1 VKDPLVGPLG
11 AIASGILVS
20 RFVTFQQ
27 SELLLAIA
35 AFLVL
40 GVVALRWSS
49 RVLAGACCCLGLFFA
64 GALTAVAHAPGPPP
78 ELDAEGREI
87 VILGG
92 CVVEPPAISGE
103 RERFLLELE
112 PHARAQVTLYT
123 KANEP
128 LPPLRYGQNIELDA
142 RVRKPRNYGNPGA
155 FDYARYLS
163 RQDIFW
169 TASGA
174 ASTVRILP
182 GHCGSPFQR
191 AVMDLRALIL
201 KRIERLYPGDTY
213 RSGMMQALM
222 IGQSFQLER
231 VWTQYYRETGTFHA
245 LVISGTHVAILAAFF
260 LFFLRVC
267 FVPES
272 VALLL
277 TVVAAWFYALLTGWL
292 APCTRAAAGL
302 TLVLVAGYFYRE
314 RRALN
319 LLAAVA
325 LGFLVFDPEQMFDAS
340 FQLTFLAVAFLGAFA
355 MPLIR
360 ATSGPLA
367 RGLQDLG
374 DRDRDIHL
382 PPRVAQFRI
391 EMRQLA
397 ETVSRVAHFPAR
409 AGTLAVA
416 VTGRLLLFFY
426 EITVISAVIQAGLA
440 LPMVVYFHR
449 IGISGLSANAFVVP
463 LMGLAVPLGFVAV
476 FTGWVWVAKIAGVL
490 LWLSQKVVYW
500 HASVEP
506 AWRIPTPPVWLGVA
520 FSAALIAA
528 AIARGRWW
536 RIGTALAVAVFL
548 ALLLWHP
555 FPPDV
560 HPGELEMTAIDVGQ
574 GDSIFVVFPDGKR
587 MLVDGGGIPS
597 FGRQT
602 RSQLDIG
609 EDVVAPYLWD
619 RGIRSLD
626 VVVLSHAHED
636 HIGGL
641 PALVDDFHPKELW
654 TGATPDSP
662 TWQTLQKKAAANGVK
677 IVPMHFPRR
686 FAFGGAEIEVLA
698 PPPDYVPTDSPKNND
713 SLVLRLGYGRNGFLL
728 SGDAE
733 RPIEREML
741 AEDEIR
747 RTDVLKVAHH
757 GSRTSTNE
765 DFVSAV
771 APVFAVISV
780 GLDNSYGLP
789 NRDVIERLRQHHAVV
804 YRTDQDGLITVLS
817 DGYRLHVET
826 TSPAAESS
834 GSPAA
839 QTNRP

>member
-1 VKDPLVGPLG
+1 
-11 AIASGILVS
+11 
-20 RFVTFQQ
+20 
-27 SELLLAIA
+27 
-35 AFLVL
+35 
-40 GVVALRWSS
+40 
-49 RVLAGACCCLGLFFA
+49 
-64 GALTAVAHAPGPPP
+64 
-78 ELDAEGREI
+78 
-87 VILGG
+87 
-92 CVVEPPAISGE
+92 
-103 RERFLLELE
+103 
-112 PHARAQVTLYT
+112 
-123 KANEP
+123 
-128 LPPLRYGQNIELDA
+128 
-142 RVRKPRNYGNPGA
+142 
-155 FDYARYLS
+155 
-163 RQDIFW
+163 
-169 TASGA
+169 
-174 ASTVRILP
+174 
-182 GHCGSPFQR
+182 
-191 AVMDLRALIL
+191 MDLRALIL
-201 KRIERLYPGDTY
+201 ARIERLYPGDTY

-231 VWTQYYRETGTFHA
+231 VWTQYYRSTGTFHA

-272 VALLL
+272 LALLL
-277 TVVAAWFYALLTGWL
+277 TVVAAWFSALLTGWL

-302 TLVLVAGYFYRE
+302 TLVLIAGYFYRQ
-314 RRALN
+314 RRPLN

-325 LGFLVFDPEQMFDAS
+325 LGFLVFDPEQLFDAS

-355 MPLIR
+355 TPLIR

-374 DRDRDIHL
+374 DTGRDIHSA
-382 PPRVAQFRI
+382 PRVAQFRI

-397 ETVSRVAHFPAR
+397 ETVSRVAHLPPR
-409 AGTLAVA
+409 AGMLAVT

-449 IGISGLSANAFVVP
+449 IGLSGLSANAFVVP
-463 LMGLAVPLGFVAV
+463 LMGLAVPIGFVAV
-476 FTGWVWVAKIAGVL
+476 FTGWVWVARIAGVL

-500 HASVEP
+500 HAGIEP
-506 AWRIPTPPVWLGVA
+506 GWRIPTPPVWLGVA

-528 AIARGRWW
+528 AMARGRWW
-536 RIGTALAVAVFL
+536 RTGTALAVAVFL

-574 GDSIFVVFPDGKR
+574 GDSIFVVFPDGRR
-587 MLVDGGGIPS
+587 MLVDGGGIPA
-597 FGRQT
+597 FGHQT

-619 RGIRSLD
+619 RGIRNLD
-626 VVVLSHAHED
+626 VVVLSHGHED

-641 PALVDDFHPKELW
+641 PALVGDFHPKELW

-662 TWQTLQKKAAANGVK
+662 TWQMLRAKAAANGVK
-677 IVPMHFPRR
+677 IVPMHFPLR

-698 PPPDYVPTDSPKNND
+698 PPADYVPTDSPKNND
-713 SLVLRLGYGRNGFLL
+713 SLVLRVAYGRNGFLL
-728 SGDAE
+728 SGDVE
-733 RPIEREML
+733 RPIERGML

-757 GSRTSTNE
+757 GSRTSSTE

-771 APVFAVISV
+771 EPVFAVISV
-780 GLDNSYGLP
+780 GLDNSYGHP

-804 YRTDQDGLITVLS
+804 YRTDQDGLITVRG
-817 DGYRLHVET
+817 DGHRLHVET
-826 TSPAAESS
+826 HS
-834 GSPAA
+834 GL
-839 QTNRP
+839 R

>member
-11 AIASGILVS
+11 AIASGILLS
-20 RFVTFQQ
+20 RFVTFQP
-27 SELLLAIA
+27 SELVLAIA

-40 GVVALRWSS
+40 GVVALHRGS

-64 GALTAVAHAPGPPP
+64 GVLTALAHAPGPPP

-103 RERFLLELE
+103 RERFLLELG
-112 PHARAQVTLYT
+112 PRARAQVTLYT
-123 KANEP
+123 KGGEP

-155 FDYARYLS
+155 FDYARYLA
-163 RQDIFW
+163 RQNIFW

-174 ASTVRILP
+174 AATVRTLP
-182 GHCGSPFQR
+182 GRCGSPFQK

-201 KRIERLYPGDTY
+201 ARIERLYPGDTY

-231 VWTQYYRETGTFHA
+231 VWTRYYRETGTFHA

-292 APCTRAAAGL
+292 APCTRAASGL
-302 TLVLVAGYFYRE
+302 TLVLIAGYFYRE
-314 RRALN
+314 RRPLN

-355 MPLIR
+355 TPLIR

-382 PPRVAQFRI
+382 PPRIAQFRI

-397 ETVSRVAHFPAR
+397 ETVSRVAHLPTRVA
-409 AGTLAVA
+409 LPAVA

-449 IGISGLSANAFVVP
+449 VGLSGLSANTFVVP

-500 HASVEP
+500 HAGIEP

-528 AIARGRWW
+528 ALARGRWW
-536 RIGTALAVAVFL
+536 RTGTALAVAVFL
-548 ALLLWHP
+548 VLLLWHP

-574 GDSIFVVFPDGKR
+574 GDSVFLAFPDGKR
-587 MLVDGGGIPS
+587 MLVDGGGIPA
-597 FGRQT
+597 FGQQT

-609 EDVVAPYLWD
+609 EDVVAPYLWS
-619 RGIRSLD
+619 RGIRNLD

-662 TWQTLQKKAAANGVK
+662 TWQTLENKAAAHGIK

-686 FAFGGAEIEVLA
+686 FTFGGAAIEVLA
-698 PPPDYVPTDSPKNND
+698 PSPDYVPRDIPGNND
-713 SLVLRLGYGRNGFLL
+713 SLVLRVAYGRNGFLL
-728 SGDAE
+728 TGDAE

-741 AEDEIR
+741 AEGEIR
-747 RTDVLKVAHH
+747 PTDVLKVAHH
-757 GSRTSTNE
+757 GSRTSSTE
-765 DFVSAV
+765 DFLSAV
-771 APVFAVISV
+771 EPVFAVISV
-780 GLDNSYGLP
+780 GFENSYGHP
-789 NRDVIERLRQHHAVV
+789 NRDVIDRLRQHRAVV
-804 YRTDQDGLITVLS
+804 YRTDQDGLITVRS
-817 DGYRLHVET
+817 DGHRLHVDT
-826 TSPAAESS
+826 PI
-834 GSPAA
+834 
-839 QTNRP
+839 R